1 MIANRSELLEAIENT
16 LNKIN
21 AVKEMITKTNDAETV
36 SQLRDTLN
44 ILLHNHFDYIDQL
57 G

>member
-1 MIANRSELLEAIENT
+1 MIANRAELLDAIENT

-21 AVKEMITKTNDAETV
+21 AVKEMITKTNDAETAN
-36 SQLRDTLN
+36 QLREKLN